1 MSVTSTST
9 ATANLDNVQTY
20 VWSEKITIILTIIR
34 IQSEYLSRLHNYK
47 YEVYKLRLKY
57 FRIPII
63 FLSAINAFTA
73 IGIQGYT
80 AQRNISMINSVLSF
94 ICGVITSVELFLN
107 VQQRMEK
114 ELLSHKSFSLLSLDI
129 FKMLSLEVDKRNVD
143 GRSFLD
149 EKFAEFQKHLQNS
162 NSINTKYYTKYMSLD
177 SVINPPTLDTFNDDM
192 QMFDRLRKY
201 ARPMYRRYCCC
212 CLYDIVNAIY
222 FIYNRERATI
232 EKYRKQAQEEIE
244 FCSKKLIML
253 SSKESTMYKPLH
265 VVFNNGNGINME
277 NICDYD
283 GEEMQSKLTL
293 DDIADLLK
301 QHIKLTQSEPSPEST
316 NSSFPIDIES
326 NIQSNTPP
334 DTPFNTSSTQIVVVP
349 DTAIDDNTD
358 HISVRMVEV
367 EVNAFD
373 NVD

>member
-1 MSVTSTST
+1 
-9 ATANLDNVQTY
+9 
-20 VWSEKITIILTIIR
+20 
-34 IQSEYLSRLHNYK
+34 
-47 YEVYKLRLKY
+47 
-57 FRIPII
+57 
-63 FLSAINAFTA
+63 
-73 IGIQGYT
+73 
-80 AQRNISMINSVLSF
+80 
-94 ICGVITSVELFLN
+94 
-107 VQQRMEK
+107 
-114 ELLSHKSFSLLSLDI
+114 
-129 FKMLSLEVDKRNVD
+129 
-143 GRSFLD
+143 
-149 EKFAEFQKHLQNS
+149 
-162 NSINTKYYTKYMSLD
+162 MSLD